1 MLADLNLTI
10 LKIFTI
16 LQIEDSYCRG
26 RIDLRFNL
34 PCEGV
39 YSGKA
44 KKLLSQFFL
53 TLCYL
58 SPVAYRATLLILQDL
73 IQGGQVL

>member
-10 LKIFTI
+10 RKIFTI
-16 LQIEDSYCRG
+16 LQSEDSYCCG

-34 PCEGV
+34 PCEGG

-58 SPVAYRATLLILQDL
+58 SPGDLTHLQDL